1 MPVLSKSVGTSEP
14 ERDCEVQKLL
24 PSSTRQLDKRL
35 LRLFVFLIQQPVYTC
50 EYLMKT
56 FLAAHKPIVCAL
68 SAAILISQR
77 PGLFT
82 R

>member
-14 ERDCEVQKLL
+14 E
-24 PSSTRQLDKRL
+24 PRQLDKRL